1 MIRMLHRS
9 DMRDKYGVD
18 GFKQMVEKTM
28 QVIKNGDSVEIGEY
42 FDKLYLQVGSDFDEY
57 CFILDD
63 ATAALEKNMTD
74 EEIEAQ
80 DQKMRDSKPGIR
92 RPRSAHEMTE
102 YEMHEKLHNGSY
114 WHQLDE
120 KE

>member
-1 MIRMLHRS
+1 MYSGQERTELTDEVMDAIQKMDSIELGKFF
-9 DMRDKYGVD
+9 DM
-18 GFKQMVEKTM
+18 
-28 QVIKNGDSVEIGEY
+28 
-42 FDKLYLQVGSDFDEY
+42 LYLRLNSDFREY
-57 CFILDD
+57 CLTLDH
-63 ATAALEKNMTD
+63 ATYLLEKNMTD
-74 EEIEAQ
+74 KEIEAQ

-102 YEMHEKLHNGSY
+102 YEMHEKLHDGSY